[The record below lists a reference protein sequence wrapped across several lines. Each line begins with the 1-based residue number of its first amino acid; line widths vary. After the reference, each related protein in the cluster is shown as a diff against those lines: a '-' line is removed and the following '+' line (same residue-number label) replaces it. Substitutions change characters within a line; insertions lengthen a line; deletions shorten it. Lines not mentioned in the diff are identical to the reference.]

1 MSDADTVIL
10 AGGNDGDENND
21 DEDGDEGSLA
31 EASLPLE
38 ITINKVRSLS
48 VSAPNVPIITIN

>member
-21 DEDGDEGSLA
+21 NEDGDEGSLA

>member
-21 DEDGDEGSLA
+21 NEDGDEGSLA
-31 EASLPLE
+31 KASLPLE

>member
-31 EASLPLE
+31 KASLPLE
-38 ITINKVRSLS
+38 ITIDKVRSLS

>member
-31 EASLPLE
+31 KASLPLE